1 VLTVTSTHQN
11 VQFPHHLLNL
21 LKSTISLSDL
31 SKLSTVPTVV
41 KLVLKLLTDVKFVLL
56 TDKTHHIVDVFQD
69 TINLAVT
76 DVLLVLLN
84 TSVSIVLISVSTQ
97 KFVNVHKVSMIKEKL
112 NVNNVHSHVLLAKI
126 APTVTSS
133 NVNLVLTTE
142 S

>member
-1 VLTVTSTHQN
+1 
-11 VQFPHHLLNL
+11 
-21 LKSTISLSDL
+21 
-31 SKLSTVPTVV
+31 
-41 KLVLKLLTDVKFVLL
+41 
-56 TDKTHHIVDVFQD
+56 
-69 TINLAVT
+69 
-76 DVLLVLLN
+76 VLLVLLN
-84 TSVSIVLISVSTQ
+84 TTVSIVLISVSTQ